1 MKPDSVIVL
10 FMEGDTEC
18 EFYKALID
26 FLRKANG
33 SRLSS
38 FIECQ
43 VLKGVGNFCTKAER
57 ILQKDL
63 MNRPKYRNLPFKVIL
78 CYDTDVFERN
88 ANKVC
93 INWSTIEKAM
103 HRIGISQVHHI
114 KASSSIEDWFLADPD
129 GIRDFLKISKSQN
142 ISKYKGLK
150 GLQNLFVMSGRRYA
164 KGIKCQGLVDLLDLR
179 KILGIYCN
187 QVQTLCQELGICC
200 SKDGN
205 CP

>member
-1 MKPDSVIVL
+1 
-10 FMEGDTEC
+10 
-18 EFYKALID
+18 
-26 FLRKANG
+26 
-33 SRLSS
+33 
-38 FIECQ
+38 
-43 VLKGVGNFCTKAER
+43 
-57 ILQKDL
+57 

-142 ISKYKGLK
+142 ISKYTGLNGADADMQK
-150 GLQNLFVMSGRRYA
+150 A
-164 KGIKCQGLVDLLDLR
+164 
-179 KILGIYCN
+179 
-187 QVQTLCQELGICC
+187 
-200 SKDGN
+200 
-205 CP
+205 